1 MSGRVIAILF
11 AAVAMLGVGSRVSG
25 VGRNTQPH
33 SDTQPPTSDSRVID
47 SRAIAAHVRFL
58 ASDALEGRETGMR
71 GFEVAAEY
79 VRAQFEA
86 IGLQPVHDDWFQR
99 FALRAAALDEKASS
113 LSINGTPLTIRKDFL
128 LRPDFARTEV
138 NVDASLVLAGFGVT
152 APELH
157 HDDYAGIDARGKIVV
172 VLSGAPK
179 PFPSDQRAYYSSS
192 EVKRQNA
199 AAHGAVG
206 MLTIST
212 TTDEARSPFE
222 KRAKQSGIMPMTYL
236 DSNGKPVDV
245 VEAIAGSASLS
256 RPAAESLFSSAT
268 MPLDR
273 VLADAETG
281 VAHSFALPGTASIKT
296 VTRFSEVRSENI
308 IGVLRGSDPALRDE
322 YVVVSAHLDHLGN
335 HPQADGS
342 NGLTDALY
350 NGAYDNASGIAS
362 LIEIAR
368 ALEAGPRPKRSVLFL
383 ALTGEEKGEQGSE
396 YFVHFPP
403 VPVRQVVADV
413 NMDMFLMIYPVADL
427 VPLGGEHTSMGAM
440 AVAAAH
446 ASGFDVSPDPY
457 PEEVRFI
464 RSDQYSFVKA
474 GIPAIHLKPG
484 NKSSEPGV
492 DGAKMTREWL
502 RNIYHSPRDDMSQ
515 RFDFASGARYA
526 ETNLRLVRAIANAAQ
541 RPAWTDG
548 DFFGETFGRGGR
560 KATIT
565 LRRP

>member
-1 MSGRVIAILF
+1 MFRRTIAFLF
-11 AAVAMLGVGSRVSG
+11 AAAAMLVVGSRVSG
-25 VGRNTQPH
+25 VEKTTALR
-33 SDTQPPTSDSRVID
+33 SDARPPTID
-47 SRAIAAHVRFL
+47 PRAIASHIRFL

-79 VRAQFEA
+79 VRAQFAA
-86 IGLQPVHDDWFQR
+86 IGLTPLHDDWFQR

-113 LSINGTPLTIRKDFL
+113 LSINGTPLVIRKDFL
-128 LRPDFARTEV
+128 LRPDFARENV
-138 NVDASLVLAGFGVT
+138 SVDASLVLAGFGVT

-157 HDDYAGIDARGKIVV
+157 HDDYAGIDAHGKIVV

-192 EVKRQNA
+192 DVKRQNA
-199 AAHGAVG
+199 AAHGVVG

-222 KRAKQSGIMPMTYL
+222 KRAKQSGILPMTYL
-236 DSNGKPVDV
+236 DSSGKPVDV
-245 VEAIAGSASLS
+245 IEAIAGSASLS
-256 RPAAESLFSSAT
+256 KQTAESLFANASV
-268 MPLDR
+268 PLDH
-273 VLADAETG
+273 VLADAENG

-342 NGLTDALY
+342 DGLY
-350 NGAYDNASGIAS
+350 NGAYDNGSGIAS

-368 ALEAGPRPKRSVLFL
+368 ALAAGPRPKRSVLFL

-403 VPVRQVVADV
+403 VPARQIVADV

-440 AVAAAH
+440 AAVAAH
-446 ASGFDVSPDPY
+446 ASGFEVSPDPY

-484 NKSSEPGV
+484 NKSSDPNV
-492 DGAKMTREWL
+492 DGAKMTRDWL

-541 RPAWTDG
+541 RPAWTAG
-548 DFFGETFGRGGR
+548 DFFGDTFGRGGR

-565 LRRP
+565 LRTP

>member
-1 MSGRVIAILF
+1 
-11 AAVAMLGVGSRVSG
+11 VS
-25 VGRNTQPH
+25 P
-33 SDTQPPTSDSRVID
+33 
-47 SRAIAAHVRFL
+47 RAIAAHIRFL

-79 VRAQFEA
+79 VRAQFAA
-86 IGLQPVHDDWFQR
+86 IGLQPLHDDWFQR
-99 FALRAAALDEKASS
+99 FALRVAALDEKASS
-113 LSINGTPLTIRKDFL
+113 LSINGTPLVIRKDFL
-128 LRPDFARTEV
+128 LRPDFARESV
-138 NVDASLVLAGFGVT
+138 SVDASLVLAGFGVT

-157 HDDYAGIDARGKIVV
+157 HDDYAGIDAHGKIVV

-192 EVKRQNA
+192 DVKRQNA

-212 TTDEARSPFE
+212 TTDEARTPFE
-222 KRAKQSGIMPMTYL
+222 KRAKQSGILPMTYL
-236 DSNGKPVDV
+236 DSGGKPVDV
-245 VEAIAGSASLS
+245 IEAIAGSASLS
-256 RPAAESLFSSAT
+256 KQTAESLFANASV
-268 MPLDR
+268 PLDR
-273 VLADAETG
+273 VLADAENG

-296 VTRFSEVRSENI
+296 VTHFSEVRSENI

-342 NGLTDALY
+342 DGLY
-350 NGAYDNASGIAS
+350 NGAYDNGSGIAS

-368 ALEAGPRPKRSVLFL
+368 ALAAGPRPKRSILFL

-403 VPVRQVVADV
+403 VPARQIVADV

-440 AVAAAH
+440 AAAAAH

-484 NKSSEPGV
+484 NKSSDPSV

-541 RPAWTDG
+541 RPTWTEG
-548 DFFGETFGRGGR
+548 DFFGATFGRGGR

-565 LRRP
+565 LRTP

>member
-1 MSGRVIAILF
+1 VQPAAIS
-11 AAVAMLGVGSRVSG
+11 SR
-25 VGRNTQPH
+25 
-33 SDTQPPTSDSRVID
+33 I
-47 SRAIAAHVRFL
+47 RFL
-58 ASDALEGRETGMR
+58 ASDVLEGRETGTR
-71 GFEVAAEY
+71 GFDVAAEY

-86 IGLQPVHDDWFQR
+86 VGLQPLRDDDWFQH

-113 LSINGTPLTIRKDFL
+113 LTINGTPLVIRKDFL
-128 LRPDFARTEV
+128 MRGDFARSDV
-138 NVDASLVLAGFGVT
+138 AVSAPLVLAGFGVT
-152 APELH
+152 ASELH

-172 VLSGAPK
+172 MLSGAPK
-179 PFPSDQRAYYSSS
+179 PFPADQRAYYSSAD
-192 EVKRQNA
+192 VKRRNA

-206 MLTIST
+206 ILTIST

-222 KRAKQSGIMPMTYL
+222 KRAKQSGIVPMTYL
-236 DSNGKPVDV
+236 DANGKTVDV
-245 VEAIAGSASLS
+245 IEAIAGTASLS
-256 RPAAESLFSSAT
+256 RPAAESLFSNAS

-273 VLADAETG
+273 ILADAEIG
-281 VAHSFALPGTASIKT
+281 VAHSFALPATASIKT
-296 VTRFSEVRSENI
+296 VTRFSEARSENV
-308 IGVLRGSDPALRDE
+308 IGVLRGSDAKLRDE

-335 HPQADGS
+335 HPNADGS
-342 NGLTDALY
+342 DGLY

-368 ALEAGPRPKRSVLFL
+368 VLASGPRPKRSVLFV

-403 VPVRQVVADV
+403 VPARQIVADV

-427 VPLGGEHTSMGAM
+427 VPLGGEHTSIGAM
-440 AVAAAH
+440 VADAAH
-446 ASGFDVSPDPY
+446 ASGFEVSADPY

-484 NKSSEPGV
+484 NKSTDASI
-492 DGAKMTREWL
+492 DGAKLTREWL
-502 RNIYHSPRDDMSQ
+502 RNNYHSPRDDMSQ
-515 RFDFASGARYA
+515 PFDFASGARYA
-526 ETNLRLVRAIANAAQ
+526 ETNLRLVRAIANAPS
-541 RPAWTDG
+541 RPTWTKG

-565 LRRP
+565 VH